1 MAMINALRRFLSQLF
16 VGLFSKLVLC
26 LPTRI
31 WLRIKDQTQVVKP
44 MDYGK
49 PIYLHVDS
57 WIENEVRLNEAQKE
71 PGTVEWIE
79 QWFQK
84 GDVFYD
90 IGANVGSYSLIA
102 HQFLDGQMQGYAFE
116 PGFLTFS
123 QLCRNLAINHVDGCI
138 SPLQVALSDHTDLI
152 PFHYNN
158 LETGGALHA
167 LGDPVD
173 QFGKPFEPVF
183 MLPTLSFKL
192 DDFVSQFH
200 LSLPQ
205 HIKIDVDGV
214 EYQILKGA
222 QTVLQSPQL
231 RSLLLEVDE
240 GSDTGVAMA
249 ELLTQCG
256 FVLHSQF
263 DGNCLYAKS

>member
-1 MAMINALRRFLSQLF
+1 MAMISALRRFLSQLF
-16 VGLFSKLVLC
+16 VGLFAKFVLC

-31 WLRIKDQTQVVKP
+31 WLRIKAKTQVVKT
-44 MDYGK
+44 MDYSK
-49 PIYLHVDS
+49 TIYLHVDS
-57 WIENEVRLNEAQKE
+57 WIENEVRLKETQKE
-71 PGTVEWIE
+71 PGTVAWIE

-102 HQFLDGQMQGYAFE
+102 HQFLNGDMQGYAFE
-116 PGFLTFS
+116 PGFLTFP
-123 QLCRNLAINHVDGCI
+123 QLCRNLAINNVDGCI

-173 QFGKPFEPVF
+173 QFGKPFKPVF

-192 DDFVSQFH
+192 DDLVSQFH

-214 EYQILKGA
+214 EYQILQGA
-222 QTVLQSPQL
+222 QSVLQSPEL
-231 RSLLLEVDE
+231 RSILLEVDDVSE
-240 GSDTGVAMA
+240 VGMAMSTF
-249 ELLTQCG
+249 LTQCG
-256 FVLHSQF
+256 FALHSQF
-263 DGNCLYAKS
+263 DDNCLFAKS